1 MSVTGEPTTVA
12 LEVTVRYAMALPGAV
27 GENATLIVHV
37 PPSGTGVA
45 ALQVPPGAA
54 TNMEPV
60 ENVASIPVTGLPLEL
75 VRVTLIGALVAP
87 TLVLGKM
94 TVEGDTKTSAAP
106 VPVRVTGD
114 PPTGPPAVAVMLR
127 PLGGAAVKVPTAV
140 GLKATVMVQ
149 VLFAVKV
156 VPQPPATRE
165 NGAGP
170 TVIAIPLI
178 AAPLDKVTVCVAVA
192 PTATLPND
200 RDVGYTFA
208 DVERSPS

>member
-1 MSVTGEPTTVA
+1 
-12 LEVTVRYAMALPGAV
+12 MALPGAV

-75 VRVTLIGALVAP
+75 VRVTLIGTLVAP
-87 TLVLGKM
+87 TLVLGKV

-127 PLGGAAVKVPTAV
+127 PLGGAAAV
-140 GLKATVMVQ
+140 
-149 VLFAVKV
+149 
-156 VPQPPATRE
+156 RSRS
-165 NGAGP
+165 GAGREP
-170 TVIAIPLI
+170 S
-178 AAPLDKVTVCVAVA
+178 
-192 PTATLPND
+192 N
-200 RDVGYTFA
+200 
-208 DVERSPS
+208 RSP